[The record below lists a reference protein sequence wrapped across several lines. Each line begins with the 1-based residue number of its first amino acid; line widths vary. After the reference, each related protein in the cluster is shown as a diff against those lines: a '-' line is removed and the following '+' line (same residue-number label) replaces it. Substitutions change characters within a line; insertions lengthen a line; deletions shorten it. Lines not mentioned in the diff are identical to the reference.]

1 MDTIIEYFVLFCL
14 GVFILAIV
22 FDIANEIYNIF
33 KPTPDGPIR
42 AVVYDRGGVDW
53 NKDKTNVLGE
63 GYPHFNNG
71 SFMFEVAG
79 KENELTIPLYV
90 LSNVGWVR
98 DEPTFIA
105 DATFVADISNKY
117 NRYFSLWFQE
127 PCKKALAELEQEYK
141 STCLLKIK
149 KKRNL
154 KMRITRLGE
163 LIQLSEQSK
172 PSGCQRFFC

>member
-14 GVFILAIV
+14 GVFLLAIV
-22 FDIANEIYNIF
+22 LCIANEIFDIF
-33 KPTPDGPIR
+33 KSTSDGPIR

-53 NKDKTNVLGE
+53 NKNKTHVFGE
-63 GYPHFNNG
+63 GYPHFNDG

-79 KENELTIPLYV
+79 KENEPTIPLYV

-98 DEPTFIA
+98 DEQTFIA
-105 DATFVADISNKY
+105 DATFVAYIPNKY
-117 NRYFSLWFQE
+117 NRYFRLWFQE